1 MSSFSQS
8 DVFTR
13 KSPLWA
19 TEAEAIETEAP
30 VGGRLAVL
38 VGVVPMAKTPAN
50 RGRLVFF

>member
-8 DVFTR
+8 VFFDR

-19 TEAEAIETEAP
+19 TEAENSETEAP

-38 VGVVPMAKTPAN
+38 VGVVPMAKRPAN
-50 RGRLVFF
+50 KDRLIFF